1 MCHMAQHM
9 GYIGQGSIRL
19 THMTYVTHDTY
30 DPAQV
35 TAFYI
40 YAIGRTK
47 LKAEQQ
53 VTLIVLGFAIGP
65 G

>member
-9 GYIGQGSIRL
+9 GHIGQGSIPL
-19 THMTYVTHDTY
+19 TDMTHDTY

>member
-1 MCHMAQHM
+1 M
-9 GYIGQGSIRL
+9 
-19 THMTYVTHDTY
+19 THDTY

-47 LKAEQQ
+47 LKAEQ
-53 VTLIVLGFAIGP
+53 LVLNVDLSTWLRYRVSVNQRAICAGQMFKSCCP
-65 G
+65 A